1 MAKSK
6 SKNKLIGLI
15 IGLLALVFVAL
26 ATVSVFF
33 NAFKIKELRN
43 EVKITEARFVVGSL
57 KDEESLQKDL
67 EEAIASGNEKKSE
80 ALTKNTLAY
89 TLSQYND
96 TTQAASVV
104 VVITFFGTL
113 IFGVFA
119 ILAAILNIF
128 GKGRILGIALSVLTA
143 VCGLVGLICS
153 SSIVGEFTTGVSM
166 GCATILTFVFAL
178 VATGLQLTN
187 MFVFKKKKRA

>member
-33 NAFKIKELRN
+33 TSFKIKELRD

-57 KDEESLQKDL
+57 KDEESLQNL
-67 EEAIASGNEKKSE
+67 EEAITSGDENKSE
-80 ALTKNTLAY
+80 ALAKSALAY

-104 VVITFFGTL
+104 VAITFFGTL

-128 GKGRILGIALSVLTA
+128 GKGRILGIVLSVLTA

-178 VATGLQLTN
+178 VAAGLQLTN